1 MGKPFNKELSNLR
14 ESVSYINQAPIEN
27 LKQFIMSNASY
38 NMICIGSGG
47 SLSACYYV
55 AMLYKKNFGLAVA
68 YTPLIFQDCD
78 NEIIKNCKLLF
89 ISSSGRNNDIRYA
102 FKRGLKNASIIANI
116 CMKYS
121 NPLADM
127 CKEHCVNTS
136 YNYNLPCGKDGFLAT
151 NSLLA
156 VYCLA
161 YRCFYGDI
169 DVNNLFSFDIGSSV
183 RCDFDIAK
191 IRNFIVLYGGLEE
204 PVAIDIESKMSEAAL
219 GAVLISDYRNFAHG
233 RHQWFDKK
241 GEDSCVVA
249 LVTSVDADICKK
261 TISLLPDDIP
271 VMFIRSSLDG
281 PLATIQLLIKSFYFI
296 EKVGKTRGIDPGRPG
311 VPEYGHK
318 LYNLNFA
325 KVIGRKTNA
334 DLKDMAICKKCG
346 CKTMSVADEKV
357 YTFYANALDK
367 FLNKL
372 SKESFCAIAF
382 DYDGTL
388 CKRKDRYKK
397 ELDPSVNKALEKI
410 LEHGVHIKIAT
421 GRGDS
426 VKEVFKTLSEKYPS
440 LITIGYYNGMI
451 VKRCEVDIK
460 SEMEECKELSSDLQ
474 CIFDELMHY
483 EGYDI
488 GENESKKV
496 RIKKYRCQLTIIS
509 EMYFEEMYE
518 LCSEIVKRKNLTSV
532 NIWKS
537 THSMDIV
544 CKNVV
549 NKCNVLNEDGSV
561 LCIGD
566 CGNVDG
572 NDFELLSTPF
582 SLSVDK
588 VSKDMDS
595 CWYLCPDGISG
606 IEATLFYLRH
616 IIFRNGAFKIKL

>member
-219 GAVLISDYRNFAHG
+219 GA
-233 RHQWFDKK
+233 
-241 GEDSCVVA
+241 E
-249 LVTSVDADICKK
+249 
-261 TISLLPDDIP
+261 
-271 VMFIRSSLDG
+271 
-281 PLATIQLLIKSFYFI
+281 
-296 EKVGKTRGIDPGRPG
+296 
-311 VPEYGHK
+311 
-318 LYNLNFA
+318 
-325 KVIGRKTNA
+325 IGRA
-334 DLKDMAICKKCG
+334 H
-346 CKTMSVADEKV
+346 V
-357 YTFYANALDK
+357 
-367 FLNKL
+367 
-372 SKESFCAIAF
+372 
-382 DYDGTL
+382 
-388 CKRKDRYKK
+388 
-397 ELDPSVNKALEKI
+397 
-410 LEHGVHIKIAT
+410 
-421 GRGDS
+421 
-426 VKEVFKTLSEKYPS
+426 
-440 LITIGYYNGMI
+440 
-451 VKRCEVDIK
+451 
-460 SEMEECKELSSDLQ
+460 
-474 CIFDELMHY
+474 
-483 EGYDI
+483 
-488 GENESKKV
+488 
-496 RIKKYRCQLTIIS
+496 
-509 EMYFEEMYE
+509 
-518 LCSEIVKRKNLTSV
+518 
-532 NIWKS
+532 
-537 THSMDIV
+537 
-544 CKNVV
+544 
-549 NKCNVLNEDGSV
+549 
-561 LCIGD
+561 
-566 CGNVDG
+566 
-572 NDFELLSTPF
+572 
-582 SLSVDK
+582 
-588 VSKDMDS
+588 
-595 CWYLCPDGISG
+595 
-606 IEATLFYLRH
+606 
-616 IIFRNGAFKIKL
+616 